1 MYGKLVNGELLQAP
15 EKMLQYIA
23 GDKHICCINPAEKD
37 YIQAGYK
44 KIVYTD
50 VPEDTETYI
59 KKYVET
65 EEEIKVEYDI
75 KSDTEEKEA

>member
-1 MYGKLVNGELLQAP
+1 MYGKLDNGELLRAP
-15 EKMLQYIA
+15 EKMLQYEYK
-23 GDKHICCINPAEKD
+23 GKHICAINPTKEN

-50 VPEDTETYI
+50 VPEDIETYI